1 MQDFRRTYSDLE
13 IANNLFFLCICDRRH
28 LGVKAEGTTR
38 SNATNPS
45 LILGNPTTA
54 CARQETRSMFS
65 LGQWHTCTHT
75 AQRRSPNAFSRCV
88 CVCVEIA
95 FKEEIRTEVKKTG
108 LVGDEAQ
115 CSKGFFFLFFFFFF
129 KIVTCTNASIRKN
142 V

>member
-38 SNATNPS
+38 SNVTNPS
-45 LILGNPTTA
+45 LILGNPTPA

-75 AQRRSPNAFSRCV
+75 AQRRSSNAFSRCV

-95 FKEEIRTEVKKTG
+95 FKEEIRTEVKKQAWWEMRHN
-108 LVGDEAQ
+108 VQ
-115 CSKGFFFLFFFFFF
+115 KVSSSFFFFQNSHLH
-129 KIVTCTNASIRKN
+129 KSKY
-142 V
+142 